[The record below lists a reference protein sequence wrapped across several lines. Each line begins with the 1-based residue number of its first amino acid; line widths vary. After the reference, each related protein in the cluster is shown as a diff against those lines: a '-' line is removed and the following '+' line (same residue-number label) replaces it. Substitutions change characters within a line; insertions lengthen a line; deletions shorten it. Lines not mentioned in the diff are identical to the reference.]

1 MKTNMEPK
9 DHDQVIR
16 GKRTKRSRQ
25 FNQTTTTSGSSCG
38 NSSIEKSDEDEDMAN
53 CLIMLAHSGNFAK
66 PRIKVEKPEFY
77 LYECKTCNKSFS
89 SFQALGGHRASHK
102 KPKSDQE
109 KQAVTSNDLQGE
121 ENVQQKRIISPVAQ
135 QISGHNS
142 KTKVHE
148 CSMCGSEFGSGQAL
162 GGHMRRH
169 RSNIT
174 TSSTTKTNVVNI
186 DEKVRNVLQL
196 DLNLPAP
203 DDNHRDS
210 KFHFSYS
217 CQAPALV
224 DCQY

>member
-1 MKTNMEPK
+1 MKSNMVPK
-9 DHDQVIR
+9 DQGQAVR
-16 GKRTKRSRQ
+16 GKRTKRSRHSIT
-25 FNQTTTTSGSSCG
+25 NSTTSSEFCGGSSV
-38 NSSIEKSDEDEDMAN
+38 EKSEEDEDMAN
-53 CLIMLAHSGNFAK
+53 CLIMLSQSGNFEK
-66 PRIKVEKPEFY
+66 PKIKVEKPEFY
-77 LYECKTCNKSFS
+77 LYECKTCNRSFS

-102 KPKSDQE
+102 KPKTDQE
-109 KQAVTSNDLQGE
+109 KQVVRSNHLRDE
-121 ENVQQKRIISPVAQ
+121 ENAQQKQIINPVAQ
-135 QISGHNS
+135 HNL

-169 RSNIT
+169 RSNIAT
-174 TSSTTKTNVVNI
+174 NSTTKANVVNI
-186 DEKVRNVLQL
+186 DAKLRNVLQL

-203 DDNHRDS
+203 EDNYMDS